1 MSKEEA
7 SGAEREQA
15 LEMIL
20 KVLSTVGSHEETKI
34 LKEQIEKVF
43 PKDRILLFAVA
54 KEWLAQEQQHAR
66 LEEMTDSLIEVM
78 NKWRAEGIEPVQM
91 QVMALEFIKNMLQT
105 NQKSEEIQRYLDLQ
119 GMVEMGLD
127 IRFGKEGQGLW
138 SFIRRHVTDLDVL
151 EEMVE
156 ALKRV
161 ETIDELRDIYE

>member
-20 KVLSTVGSHEETKI
+20 KVLSTVGSREESKI
-34 LKEQIEKVF
+34 LKEQIENAF
-43 PKDRILLFAVA
+43 PQDRILLFAVA

-78 NKWRAEGIEPVQM
+78 DKWRAEGIEPLQM
-91 QVMALEFIKNMLQT
+91 QVMALGFIKKMLQT

>member
-20 KVLSTVGSHEETKI
+20 KVLSTVGSREETKI

-54 KEWLAQEQQHAR
+54 KEWLTQEQQHAR
-66 LEEMTDSLIEVM
+66 LQEMTDSLIEVM
-78 NKWRAEGIEPVQM
+78 DKWRAEGIEPLQM
-91 QVMALEFIKNMLQT
+91 QVMALGFIKKMLQT

-119 GMVEMGLD
+119 CMVEMGLD

-151 EEMVE
+151 EEMVK

>member
-78 NKWRAEGIEPVQM
+78 NKWRAEGLEPVQM